1 MKLYDLVKVI
11 LPLGIF
17 FLGVVI
23 ERVLRFLGFSHYG
36 LMRVALVAALVLY
49 VLLSWWIHRLENK

>member
-1 MKLYDLVKVI
+1 MTWLKPYYLWGYFL
-11 LPLGIF
+11 
-17 FLGVVI
+17 LGVVI
-23 ERVLRFLGFSHYG
+23 DRVLHFLGSSYYG

>member
-1 MKLYDLVKVI
+1 MTWLKPYYLWGYFL
-11 LPLGIF
+11 
-17 FLGVVI
+17 LGVVI
-23 ERVLRFLGFSHYG
+23 EGMLHFLGSSHYG

>member
-1 MKLYDLVKVI
+1 MAWLKPYH
-11 LPLGIF
+11 LGGYF
-17 FLGVVI
+17 LLGVVV
-23 ERVLRFLGFSHYG
+23 ERVLHFLGFSHYG

>member
-1 MKLYDLVKVI
+1 MTWLKPYYLWGYFL
-11 LPLGIF
+11 
-17 FLGVVI
+17 LGVVI
-23 ERVLRFLGFSHYG
+23 DRVLHFLGSSHYG

>member
-1 MKLYDLVKVI
+1 M
-11 LPLGIF
+11 GIF